1 MSGETV
7 EEAGD
12 EPGGYLDTAAD
23 GIERISS
30 GIEQGFNYLALVAL
44 FLMMVTITANAV
56 SRYLF
61 DNPFSGIYRSTE
73 LFFMP
78 IAVFLTASYLQ
89 KNEGNVDVN
98 IVSTR
103 FGDRSNRVIRIVSLL
118 ATLVIFGWISQLA
131 AVRSWEGYLAGEVTT
146 GVINFPTYLSWA
158 VMSVGFALFC
168 LRLTIQIGSD
178 LRTLVTG
185 GDGSGATQEEVESDV
200 PFQTVDGTGV
210 IENVQEAIGGEAGDA
225 DEPPERGDAA
235 TDDRGGADGG
245 SATGSSD
252 AGDASDEADTTP
264 EASRTGDED
273 EDDGR
278 ATDGGDEW

>member
-7 EEAGD
+7 EDGTD
-12 EPGGYLDTAAD
+12 EPKSYLTTAVD
-23 GIERISS
+23 GIERASS

-61 DNPFSGIYRSTE
+61 DNPFSGVYRSTE

-78 IAVFLTASYLQ
+78 VAVFLTASYLQ

-103 FGDRSNRVIRIVSLL
+103 FGDRSNLVIRIVSLL
-118 ATLVIFGWISQLA
+118 ATLVIYGWVSQLA

-158 VMSVGFALFC
+158 VMSIGFALFC
-168 LRLTIQIGSD
+168 LRLAIQIGSD

-185 GDGSGATQEEVESDV
+185 KDGSEAAQGEAESDI

-210 IENVQEAIGGEAGDA
+210 IESVQEDIGGE
-225 DEPPERGDAA
+225 
-235 TDDRGGADGG
+235 DGG
-245 SATGSSD
+245 GGDRSH
-252 AGDASDEADTTP
+252 GDASNEDDDTAD
-264 EASRTGDED
+264 ASSTEDGSD
-273 EDDGR
+273 EDDDPV
-278 ATDGGDEW
+278 TDGGDEW